1 MCSVVPNSSP
11 SFGRSPPGS
20 SVLGISQAKILEWVA
35 FPSPGDL
42 PDPGIK
48 PVFPALADGFFTTEP
63 PGTPPGWN
71 MEQLNQKREWRQGP
85 VLYKWNQ
92 ELTLG
97 GKCFLL
103 LSFGYNTQILN
114 FPGLLIIYSFSFW
127 QDSFS
132 YSPSVQRTSCHM
144 VLLPSFVQM
153 FLSIWIYVFTLSY
166 KRGVPTA
173 APSVLS

>member
-11 SFGRSPPGS
+11 SFGGSPPGS

-71 MEQLNQKREWRQGP
+71 ME
-85 VLYKWNQ
+85 
-92 ELTLG
+92 
-97 GKCFLL
+97 
-103 LSFGYNTQILN
+103 
-114 FPGLLIIYSFSFW
+114 
-127 QDSFS
+127 
-132 YSPSVQRTSCHM
+132 
-144 VLLPSFVQM
+144 
-153 FLSIWIYVFTLSY
+153 
-166 KRGVPTA
+166 
-173 APSVLS
+173 